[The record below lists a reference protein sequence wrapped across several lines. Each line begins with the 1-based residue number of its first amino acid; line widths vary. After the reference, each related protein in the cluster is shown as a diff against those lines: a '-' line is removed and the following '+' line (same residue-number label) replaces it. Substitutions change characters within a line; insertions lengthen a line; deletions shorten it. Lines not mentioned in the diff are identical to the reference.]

1 MKRHHQ
7 HKGHPGRCHGYC
19 SVFTVSNPESR
30 GDAASTWD
38 YTRVSQQNKT
48 VYTQI
53 FTNAWF
59 PHRFLYCLL
68 RLFIQNLGLLG
79 SAARGVKWSAHHA
92 CSRSQHA
99 CSRSQ
104 HACSRS
110 QHALIMSEASVFL
123 LLCNL
128 ICGAFRSQ
136 LLFRPVTF
144 SKTVASSFRLF
155 QSEV

>member
-7 HKGHPGRCHGYC
+7 RKGHPGRCHGYC

-30 GDAASTWD
+30 GDTASTWAC
-38 YTRVSQQNKT
+38 TRVSQQNKT
-48 VYTQI
+48 IYTQI

-68 RLFIQNLGLLG
+68 CLFIQNLGLLG
-79 SAARGVKWSAHHA
+79 SAARGVKWSVHY
-92 CSRSQHA
+92 A

-123 LLCNL
+123 LLRSWT
-128 ICGAFRSQ
+128 CGAFKGQ
-136 LLFRPVTF
+136 LFFWRQLAVLLGWFCLLYT
-144 SKTVASSFRLF
+144 SDAADES
-155 QSEV
+155 